1 MLDVTIIAATS
12 EVQIRDTDTN
22 HYSLFNSEQYF
33 ELVALVGEE
42 KADLASK
49 LAGWE
54 QVTSQPCYLY

>member
-54 QVTSQPCYLY
+54 QVTS